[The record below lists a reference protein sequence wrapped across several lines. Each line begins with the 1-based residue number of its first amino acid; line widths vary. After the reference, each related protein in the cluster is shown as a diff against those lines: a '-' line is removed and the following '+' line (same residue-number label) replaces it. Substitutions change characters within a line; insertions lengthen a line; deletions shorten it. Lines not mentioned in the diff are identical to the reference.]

1 MKKLTQAVFDLPE
14 CPVWA
19 ESVFVDSVGYAIA
32 ANVPKR
38 FLQCCTIYGEEVWA
52 HTYDAEG
59 YLEGKGVKFSIIDT
73 SVIYDTTNWQQSA
86 IDRGEE

>member
-1 MKKLTQAVFDLPE
+1 MKKLTQAVFDLPD

-19 ESVFVDSVGYAIA
+19 ESVFIDSAGYAIA

-38 FLQCCTIYGEEVWA
+38 FLQCCAIDGKESWSQ
-52 HTYDAEG
+52 TYDAEG
-59 YLEGKGVKFSIIDT
+59 YLEGKGAKFYIIDM

>member
-19 ESVFVDSVGYAIA
+19 ESAFIDSVGYAIA

-38 FLQCCTIYGEEVWA
+38 FLQCRTIDGNEFWSQ
-52 HTYDAEG
+52 TYDAEG
-59 YLEGKGVKFSIIDT
+59 YLEGKGVKFYIIDT

-86 IDRGEE
+86 IDRE